1 MAEQPDGRAR
11 GRRCLRE
18 EGGPAG
24 PLSAQADVA
33 WSPLRIAPLRLPG
46 DRAGSGGASA
56 RSGSGSHCTTKG
68 PPAQKMPGQGTGH
81 KGNGPYIGGDRTGA
95 GAWAPYGRHA
105 PAWRAHGHPDETTR
119 AMAGVAMNGA
129 MTHPGRWVRYPSRNR
144 VPSACGTAGAV
155 SWCLR
160 QPFAAPARADLCRGC
175 RCRWRMAVCSA
186 CARAGPVPFLPG
198 KAAPGALS
206 GMVRGCCRG
215 RP

>member
-56 RSGSGSHCTTKG
+56 RSGSGSHCTTKE

-81 KGNGPYIGGDRTGA
+81 ISEETAPGQ

-105 PAWRAHGHPDETTR
+105 PARRTDGHPDETTR
-119 AMAGVAMNGA
+119 AMASVAANGSV
-129 MTHPGRWVRYPSRNR
+129 TRPRRWGWYPPRDR
-144 VPSACGTAGAV
+144 MPSACGTAGAV